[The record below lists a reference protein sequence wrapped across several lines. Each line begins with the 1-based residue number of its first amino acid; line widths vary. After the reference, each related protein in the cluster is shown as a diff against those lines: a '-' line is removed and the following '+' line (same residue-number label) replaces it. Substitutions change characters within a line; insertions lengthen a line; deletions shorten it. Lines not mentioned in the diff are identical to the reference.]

1 MNSQKILTIIVGV
14 IGIIAIF
21 FLIRII
27 GVGDAEI
34 KAGESGSTVD
44 TFMYIGYAIFAIT
57 LAMVVI
63 FTIKNVATNPS
74 TLKSTLMAVGA
85 FVLLGLICYYGFAN
99 GVETPMRDDKV
110 LSIGESKLVGAGLY
124 MFYALATIA
133 VGTMLFTGIKKM
145 IK

>member
-27 GVGDAEI
+27 GVGDAAV
-34 KAGESGSTVD
+34 KAGESSGTVN
-44 TFMYIGYAIFAIT
+44 TFMYIGYAILAIT
-57 LAMVVI
+57 LLLVVV
-63 FTIKNVATNPS
+63 FTIKNIASNPS
-74 TLKSTLMAVGA
+74 TLKSTLMGVGA
-85 FVLLGLICYYGFAN
+85 FLLIFAICYFVFAQ
-99 GVETPMRDDKV
+99 GIETPMRDDKV
-110 LSIGESKLVGAGLY
+110 LTARDSKLVGAGLY
-124 MFYALATIA
+124 MFYALAIIA